1 MPKRLFVFFSI
12 LILLAAGFVYF
23 SFKQANPQEIIDKKT
38 EPILSVSAFD
48 IEKNANAASVEASL
62 GDTIIFT
69 FAAENQNDSVIS
81 GYVFEVSLKDMNRY
95 MELKDLEGAS
105 YNQETQVLTWT
116 PIDISPNSVKEKKV
130 TAVVRQ
136 ALPDDEAKFAIDIEY
151 NNKLR
156 INIER
161 PRVAGVDSDLN
172 TQTGLTSNLNQNN
185 YQSPISGPANQFFP
199 GIFAFLTV
207 SGVYIAKKFLRKS
220 R

>member
-1 MPKRLFVFFSI
+1 MPKRLFIFFSI

-23 SFKQANPQEIIDKKT
+23 SFKQANPQEIINKKI

-62 GDTIIFT
+62 GDTIVFT
-69 FAAENQNDSVIS
+69 LAAENQNDSVIS
-81 GYVFEVSLKDMNRY
+81 GYIFEVSLKDLNRY
-95 MELKDLEGAS
+95 MELKDLGGAS

-130 TAVVRQ
+130 TAAVKQV
-136 ALPDDEAKFAIDIEY
+136 LPNDEAKFAFDIEY

-161 PRVAGVDSDLN
+161 PRVAGADSESN
-172 TQTGLTSNLNQNN
+172 PVSTSDSNQNN
-185 YQSPISGPANQFFP
+185 YHSPTSGPANQFFP
-199 GIFAFLTV
+199 AIFAFLSV
-207 SGVYIAKKFLRKS
+207 GVVLLVRKFS
-220 R
+220 